1 MFRNACGFEKTKKYI
16 YIRKDSCVVLPT
28 SCVKEIL
35 VPNYI
40 ILFMKYILID
50 DEEKERWFSNSKT

>member
-1 MFRNACGFEKTKKYI
+1 MFRNAHAFEKTKKYTN
-16 YIRKDSCVVLPT
+16 IRKDSCVVLPT
-28 SCVKEIL
+28 SCVKEI

-50 DEEKERWFSNSKT
+50 DEEKER

>member
-1 MFRNACGFEKTKKYI
+1 MFRNARAFEKTKNI

-50 DEEKERWFSNSKT
+50 DEEKER